1 MESLAA
7 QSSTGSRPTLLV
19 TGGAGY
25 IGSHACKQLDR
36 AGFEPVTFDNLARGH
51 RELVKWGPLEVGDLA
66 DVCRLIEVVE
76 RYRPVAVM
84 HFAALAYVGESV
96 REPLEYYRNNVAGS
110 ANLLQAM
117 QRMEQPLII
126 FSSTCA
132 TYGEPDAVPIR
143 EDHPQRPVNP
153 YGRSKLMV
161 EQMIADMARAHGYGY
176 VNLRYFNAD
185 GADPDGE
192 TGELHE
198 PETHLIPLALQAA
211 AGHGPQLQVFGE
223 DYPTPDGTCIRDYI
237 HVTDLADVHVLSLQH
252 LLGGGDSAS
261 LNLANGNG
269 FSVREVLEAVERVA
283 GRPVPHEVAG
293 RRPGDPPMLVGDAT
307 LARRILGWRPRYA
320 DLDTIIETAWKFD
333 KVAMLQYGRSG

>member
-110 ANLLQAM
+110 
-117 QRMEQPLII
+117 
-126 FSSTCA
+126 
-132 TYGEPDAVPIR
+132 
-143 EDHPQRPVNP
+143 
-153 YGRSKLMV
+153 RSKLMV

-176 VNLRYFNAD
+176 VNLRYFNAA